1 MILIYPDCCPHQ
13 GVLRMVGVTFSASKG
28 FAFHVSFSIAGCGD
42 SSKLATFSFDSRKPK
57 RARLP
62 GACLKNWQPEA
73 QIVLAL
79 FSYHL

>member
-1 MILIYPDCCPHQ
+1 MILIYPECCPHQ
-13 GVLRMVGVTFSASKG
+13 GVLRMVSASKG
-28 FAFHVSFSIAGCGD
+28 FAFHVSFSIAGWGD